1 MNHAGISLIND
12 ISSASENILDTSNW
26 VIYYN
31 VMLYGWYIIDTNKV
45 NDIRGSNDNATTIT
59 PDQLNH
65 ISKSIDDCQ
74 VKTD

>member
-1 MNHAGISLIND
+1 
-12 ISSASENILDTSNW
+12 
-26 VIYYN
+26 
-31 VMLYGWYIIDTNKV
+31 MLYGWYIIDTNKV